1 MVEKSLDK
9 DQNKQIS
16 EADEAGW
23 NPVRERERE
32 DTLASGSERCEIQ
45 KSDKQVR
52 QVDETGQDLINER
65 AREDLLAMG
74 FENYETQIGDKTLEE
89 EIEDSSGTELI
100 KTKEKKYG
108 SLCAIQDKFLT
119 GEEKRK
125 KDRVKRRTKAKGK
138 ENEKTEL
145 EGYSI
150 TDSDIQARRNVL
162 LEEAV
167 KTLATGKDVGLE
179 IIGDEEEALQELVSL
194 AKKDSAEQGNK
205 ETKTL

>member
-1 MVEKSLDK
+1 M
-9 DQNKQIS
+9 
-16 EADEAGW
+16 
-23 NPVRERERE
+23 
-32 DTLASGSERCEIQ
+32 
-45 KSDKQVR
+45 
-52 QVDETGQDLINER
+52 
-65 AREDLLAMG
+65 
-74 FENYETQIGDKTLEE
+74 
-89 EIEDSSGTELI
+89 
-100 KTKEKKYG
+100 
-108 SLCAIQDKFLT
+108 
-119 GEEKRK
+119 
-125 KDRVKRRTKAKGK
+125 AKGK

-167 KTLATGKDVGLE
+167 KTLATGKAVGLE